1 MLGQC
6 WLPTLGLRKY
16 ARRIYVGPTSICQHR
31 VRWRMVGCWLL
42 SNVHTNHTWQQEA
55 YQTLWYCQGHKA
67 LAWGG
72 SRAHKPPVKL
82 GRNRFFALLFW
93 ESNQPFLVLESSMHR
108 KGLICLLLRTYI
120 LKQGISFRGST
131 LDPAGG
137 SAPDICLHPTTCLP
151 SPWAQPPQSKFYD
164 YIALW
169 QGAHKIDSS
178 VQITQEAVRELET
191 VGEETAT
198 HIREYSNGNL

>member
-82 GRNRFFALLFW
+82 ERNRFFCTVVLGIKLALFAAW
-93 ESNQPFLVLESSMHR
+93 EQHAPKRANLPTPTDVHPQTRYQLP
-108 KGLICLLLRTYI
+108 GLYSGPRWGLCPRHMLAPHYMLALAM
-120 LKQGISFRGST
+120 ST
-131 LDPAGG
+131 A
-137 SAPDICLHPTTCLP
+137 
-151 SPWAQPPQSKFYD
+151 SPK
-164 YIALW
+164 
-169 QGAHKIDSS
+169 
-178 VQITQEAVRELET
+178 
-191 VGEETAT
+191 
-198 HIREYSNGNL
+198 